1 MAINWSPFTET
12 GLGAARTPQGSGP
25 ASSGW
30 ASPSYN
36 CLLLLTNLQWRF
48 IDLTSIIIHRDL
60 IEDAADIAVAP
71 LAVTKARAEVTF
83 LVLWVENL
91 RQRVSFSCVVLSLLS
106 RYVCHLNNFPLG
118 RWLHDSILPWSFW
131 PFCKHGGELEEKVV
145 FENKHHSQASSSWS
159 TFLLPFLKESW

>member
-1 MAINWSPFTET
+1 MAIDWSPFTET

-71 LAVTKARAEVTF
+71 LAVTKARAEVTVLVAMDNGF
-83 LVLWVENL
+83 LLYICSTGCLKKGYEQKPKLSAVGPNFPMDMTWKRLTLVLATNGQKNNFWPKPIEIARGAGYCWL
-91 RQRVSFSCVVLSLLS
+91 SGCAAVVLAA
-106 RYVCHLNNFPLG
+106 
-118 RWLHDSILPWSFW
+118 
-131 PFCKHGGELEEKVV
+131 FCSE
-145 FENKHHSQASSSWS
+145 
-159 TFLLPFLKESW
+159 